1 MRRKKIVTIILIIL
15 MLTSVTVTLISCKGL
30 ENQYEVGYFKCIN
43 EIDKETNETYVCL
56 LDLTELGK
64 QQEVIAIPEF
74 INGLPVKQLGGIQPT
89 YVYSLPYRMNSEN
102 LKKLYILNETTKI
115 FKGLIVPNATVV
127 IMGFSSVSI
136 DDHRLGRAA
145 GWMSN
150 CKAKNIIYDFYI
162 GDQEMKN
169 MFTEETK
176 IANVYY
182 YVNQELKYT
191 DYIEENGLYL
201 YPEDY
206 DAKLKNVIWY
216 MDKDCTKLW
225 NREFRLF
232 SEEEVLNLYC
242 KN

>member
-1 MRRKKIVTIILIIL
+1 
-15 MLTSVTVTLISCKGL
+15 MLTSVTATFIACKGV

-43 EIDKETNETYVCL
+43 EIDKDTNETYVCL

-127 IMGFSSVSI
+127 IMGFSSISN
-136 DDHRLGRAA
+136 DDQRLGRAA
-145 GWMSN
+145 GRMSN
-150 CKAKNIIYDFYI
+150 CKAQNIIYDFSI
-162 GDQEMKN
+162 DEEEAKNHIFQEG
-169 MFTEETK
+169 TRV
-176 IANVYY
+176 ANVYY
-182 YVNQELKYT
+182 FVNEELKYT

-206 DAKLKNVIWY
+206 DAKLKNVTWY
-216 MDKDCTKLW
+216 MEKECVNEWDKK
-225 NREFRLF
+225 F
-232 SEEEVLNLYC
+232 VLNSNEELHLYA
-242 KN
+242 KWIKI